1 MCLIS
6 RLEKEYTKVKHKEAE
21 DNQEIRRQK
30 TENRLLIQRVEH
42 LEKVL

>member
-30 TENRLLIQRVEH
+30 TENRTSNTESRNT
-42 LEKVL
+42 